1 MYLWTLQLQYSESAT
16 RDNEDI
22 AVKHMAAFSDRFFFK
37 GVKGWSLTNHAM
49 LAPLPYWA
57 ASWS

>member
-1 MYLWTLQLQYSESAT
+1 MNIVIQYSESAT

-49 LAPLPYWA
+49 LAPLPY
-57 ASWS
+57 